1 MNKTQLIQELA
12 ERLGDQKTAATAL
25 DEVLAV
31 IVRTVQSG
39 ETVTLTGFGV
49 FERRE
54 RAARTGRN
62 PRTGETLALAATAVP
77 VFRAGAEFR
86 GVISGSR
93 ELAEPAALGPR
104 RTSAARPTA
113 ARRRPAP
120 TPAPPAVAAPA
131 APAAASTGT
140 EKKSRPAGKPDKKA
154 KAAAKADKGP
164 AKGKKKSGGKKAA
177 KK

>member
-1 MNKTQLIQELA
+1 MNKTQLVQELT
-12 ERLGDQKTAATAL
+12 ERLGDQKTAANAL

-62 PRTGETLALAATAVP
+62 PRTGETLTLAATAVP

-86 GVISGSR
+86 GVVSGSR
-93 ELAEPAALGPR
+93 ELAEPAAAGPR
-104 RTSAARPTA
+104 RTSSASPTA
-113 ARRRPAP
+113 APA
-120 TPAPPAVAAPA
+120 TA
-131 APAAASTGT
+131 

-154 KAAAKADKGP
+154 KPAAKADKGSD
-164 AKGKKKSGGKKAA
+164 KGKKKPAGKKAT